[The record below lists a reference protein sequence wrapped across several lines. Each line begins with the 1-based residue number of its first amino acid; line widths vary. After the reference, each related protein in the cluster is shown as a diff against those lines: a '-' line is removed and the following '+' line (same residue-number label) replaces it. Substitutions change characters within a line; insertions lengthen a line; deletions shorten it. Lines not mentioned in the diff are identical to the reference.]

1 MKEVTKEDDDAR
13 VGSESRRIQIFSVM
27 EELSKQLSLIYHLF
41 SANRLPVN
49 MSFCYEYQLIYVKSR
64 ISC

>member
-49 MSFCYEYQLIYVKSR
+49 MSFLLWVPVNICQVQD
-64 ISC
+64 

>member
-1 MKEVTKEDDDAR
+1 VKEVTKEDDDAR

-49 MSFCYEYQLIYVKSR
+49 ICQVQD
-64 ISC
+64 